1 MIASGKH
8 RAAQVSDVDDE
19 VLHYYSFLITTIG
32 SVMTT
37 SEVNDLFEYL
47 RKRYGDRLTPEQEIE
62 VKEQLERLSELGQAL
77 RSVKLDPRDE
87 PLSLFRPYRTE
98 EL

>member
-1 MIASGKH
+1 
-8 RAAQVSDVDDE
+8 
-19 VLHYYSFLITTIG
+19 
-32 SVMTT
+32 MTT
-37 SEVNDLFEYL
+37 SEVNGLFEYL

-62 VKEQLERLSELGQAL
+62 VKEQLERLSELGQTL

-87 PLSLFRPYRTE
+87 PLPLFRPYRTE